1 MNKPEIKVDVSIE
14 GIDEATKKAER
25 YVEVLKEAKT
35 LAGELASMH
44 FEISVNEKEHTQR
57 KELMTNE
64 ELYIKT
70 MQKIN
75 YSNWD
80 WIRDNVLTFTLG
92 IVVGCMLFQLFAD
105 LWKW

>member
-44 FEISVNEKEHTQR
+44 FESSVNER
-57 KELMTNE
+57 SNE
-64 ELYIKT
+64 MKLPK
-70 MQKIN
+70 KPN
-75 YSNWD
+75 YNSKPYPSIEEVTEWSNFVSLV
-80 WIRDNVLTFTLG
+80 ISIVALT
-92 IVVGCMLFQLFAD
+92 IALFGYFF
-105 LWKW
+105 K

>member
-25 YVEVLKEAKT
+25 YVEVLKEAKA

-44 FEISVNEKEHTQR
+44 VEISVSEKGQTQR
-57 KELMTNE
+57 KEVVTNE
-64 ELYIKT
+64 ELYIQT
-70 MQKIN
+70 MQKIK

>member
-1 MNKPEIKVDVSIE
+1 MPKNQELQVHVE
-14 GIDEATKKAER
+14 VNGIDEATKKAER

-70 MQKIN
+70 MQKVN
-75 YSNWD
+75 YSKWD
-80 WIRDNVLTFTLG
+80 WIKDSLLTFTLG
-92 IVVGCMLFQLFAD
+92 IAVGCMLFQLGTE
-105 LWKW
+105 LLK

>member
-44 FEISVNEKEHTQR
+44 FEISVNEKDHTQR

-75 YSNWD
+75 YSNWN
-80 WIRDNVLTFTLG
+80 WIRDNVLIFTLG